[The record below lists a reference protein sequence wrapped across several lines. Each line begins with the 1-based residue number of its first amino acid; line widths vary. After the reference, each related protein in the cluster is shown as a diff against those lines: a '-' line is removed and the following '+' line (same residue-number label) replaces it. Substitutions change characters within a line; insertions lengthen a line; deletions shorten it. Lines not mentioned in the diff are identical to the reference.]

1 MLPAHASAPESEPA
15 AAVFAAY
22 LEHLRLR
29 GRGNTAYTQ
38 AARSFLRRWPH
49 VQDWA
54 DIALHRQLA
63 ANSST
68 RPFVTFLMVTG
79 RLQPGYDYLL
89 ARKLSSLW
97 HELTASPLE
106 PDLIRFISAAR
117 ELGFTQRIASGIGSQ
132 VIARLLI
139 QTDRCLDDITE
150 HDLQDLTSGAARCR
164 GAQGLARS
172 GDRRPRPRRAHPL

>member
-1 MLPAHASAPESEPA
+1 MFS
-15 AAVFAAY
+15 AY

-97 HELTASPLE
+97 HDLTASPLE
-106 PDLIRFISAAR
+106 PDLIRFISAAI
-117 ELGFTQRIASGIGSQ
+117 ELAFTLRIALGW
-132 VIARLLI
+132 RLLPLR
-139 QTDRCLDDITE
+139 TFGPR
-150 HDLQDLTSGAARCR
+150 LQQLRQVGEQLRGLAARNTT
-164 GAQGLARS
+164 GSNTAGYQ
-172 GDRRPRPRRAHPL
+172 

>member
-68 RPFVTFLMVTG
+68 RPFVTFRWSPADCSPATTT
-79 RLQPGYDYLL
+79 
-89 ARKLSSLW
+89 SSP
-97 HELTASPLE
+97 ANSP
-106 PDLIRFISAAR
+106 AC
-117 ELGFTQRIASGIGSQ
+117 GMN
-132 VIARLLI
+132 
-139 QTDRCLDDITE
+139 
-150 HDLQDLTSGAARCR
+150 
-164 GAQGLARS
+164 
-172 GDRRPRPRRAHPL
+172 